1 MRDEKAWKW
10 VGEHQLGYDIW
21 EKKYRHNHETFDQ
34 WLDRVSGGNTDVRK
48 LIEEKKF
55 LFGGRIL
62 ANRGLNN
69 SGIKST
75 LSNCYVLSVDDSI
88 ESIYKCCSDIA
99 RTYSYGGGV
108 GIDISK
114 LRPAGAAVN
123 NSAKSTS
130 GAVSFMK
137 TFDVVTGTICQNG
150 RRGALMISID
160 INHPDVEEFINIKAN
175 TDQITNA
182 NISVRVSDEFMKAV
196 ETDSDYTLK
205 WPCDLDLSK
214 FSKEYLDAPYN
225 TLTYIKDHTNN
236 NAICYI
242 KKVKAKQLFQKLAEN
257 NWNYAEPGI
266 LYWDRIDHWN
276 MMDKNEEYQY
286 AGVNPC
292 AEEPLLSGMACL
304 LGSMNI
310 ASYVNDKEFN
320 WETFSNDVK
329 TATIALNEALVE
341 GTPLHPLQIQRESAA
356 KWRAI
361 GLGIFDLAG
370 ALVKLGITYG
380 SSDAVE
386 FAKKLTSVMLVYSYM
401 QSCDLNTDNLLP
413 LDNLFDS
420 EFYKKQ
426 IAPYLPEE
434 YIGKYPLNSQLLT
447 IAPTGTLSTMLN
459 ALSGGGEPAFALSYT
474 RTTKSLHGKD
484 VTYEV
489 HPKLVADYM
498 AQHECTFDQLPPE
511 FISSDKLSWKQRI
524 DMQAALQ
531 TSIDASI
538 SSTVNLDEDVT
549 AEEVYDLYMY
559 AWKKG
564 LKGVTIFRRNCARA
578 AILNDR
584 PQKEAPAELQRGE
597 LQRGEI
603 IKAGDNCIGL
613 KRTLMTGCGSLHLQA
628 FFNPETGEL
637 LETYL
642 SKGSQGGCNNFMIG
656 LSRMMSLAARGG
668 IRIESIL
675 DQLKSCGTCPSYAVR
690 KATKGD
696 VSLGSC
702 CPTAVGNAL
711 KDMHKEVLER
721 IQCCEPVKSERQEE
735 IIVDTKNKCP
745 ECGAELEFSGGCNS
759 CPSCGF
765 SKCS

>member
-225 TLTYIKDHTNN
+225 TLTYIEDHTNN

-584 PQKEAPAELQRGE
+584 PQKEIPKE

-668 IRIESIL
+668 IKIESIL

-721 IQCCEPVKSERQEE
+721 IQCCEPVKSERREE
-735 IIVDTKNKCP
+735 IIVDNKNKCP

>member
-21 EKKYRHNHETFDQ
+21 EKKYRHNNETFDQ
-34 WLDRVSGGNTDVRK
+34 WLDRVSGGNADVRRLVK
-48 LIEEKKF
+48 EKRF

-69 SGIKST
+69 SGVKST

-88 ESIYKCCSDIA
+88 ESIYKCCSNIA

-114 LRPAGAAVN
+114 LRPAGAFVN

-160 INHPDVEEFINIKAN
+160 INHPDVEEFIDIKAN

-196 ETDSDYTLK
+196 ENDTDYYLK

-214 FSKEYLDAPYN
+214 FTKEYYDAPYN
-225 TLTYIKDHTNN
+225 TLTYIEDHTNN
-236 NAICYI
+236 NSVCYVRKI
-242 KKVKAKQLFQKLAEN
+242 KANQLFQKLAEN

-276 MMDKNEEYQY
+276 MMDKNDEFQY

-292 AEEPLLSGMACL
+292 AEEPLTDGSACL

-310 ASYVNDKEFN
+310 AAYVNNDIFDSALFEK
-320 WETFSNDVK
+320 DVK
-329 TATIALNEALVE
+329 IATIALNEALKE
-341 GTPLHPLQIQRESAA
+341 GTPLHPLQIQRDSAER
-356 KWRAI
+356 WRAI
-361 GLGIFDLAG
+361 GLGMFDLAG
-370 ALVKLGITYG
+370 ALAKLHLVYG
-380 SSDAVE
+380 SEKAIA
-386 FAKKLTSVMLVYSYM
+386 FAKEITRIMLVSAFE
-401 QSCDLNTDNLLP
+401 QSCDLNVENKT
-413 LDNLFDS
+413 FDDLHES
-420 EFYKKQ
+420 EFYIKQ
-426 IAPYLPEE
+426 ILPYIEHK
-434 YIGKYPLNSQLLT
+434 YIGRYPLNSQLLT

-459 ALSGGGEPAFALSYT
+459 AFSGGAEPAFALSYT
-474 RTTKSLHGKD
+474 RTTKSLHHED

-489 HPKLVADYM
+489 HPKLVTDYM
-498 AQHECTFDQLPPE
+498 TEHNCTFDQLPPE
-511 FISSDKLSWKQRI
+511 FISSDKLNWKQRI

-531 TSIDASI
+531 TNIDASI
-538 SSTVNLDEDVT
+538 SSTVNLDENVT
-549 AEEVYDLYMY
+549 VEEVYDLYMY

-584 PQKEAPAELQRGE
+584 PQKEAPKE

-668 IRIESIL
+668 IKIESIL

-721 IQCCEPVKSERQEE
+721 IQCCEPVKSERREE
-735 IIVDTKNKCP
+735 IIVDAKNKCP

>member
-160 INHPDVEEFINIKAN
+160 INHPDIEEFINIKAN

-225 TLTYIKDHTNN
+225 TLTYIEDHTNN

-584 PQKEAPAELQRGE
+584 PQKEIPKE

-668 IRIESIL
+668 IKIESIL

-721 IQCCEPVKSERQEE
+721 IQCCEPVKSERREE
-735 IIVDTKNKCP
+735 IIVDNKNKCP

>member
-1 MRDEKAWKW
+1 MMRDEKAWKW

-21 EKKYRHNHETFDQ
+21 EKKYRHNNETFDQ
-34 WLDRVSGGNTDVRK
+34 WLDRISGGNVDVRK

-69 SGIKST
+69 SGVKST

-88 ESIYKCCSDIA
+88 ESIYKCCSNIA

-114 LRPAGAAVN
+114 LRPAGAFVN
-123 NSAKSTS
+123 NSAKSTT

-196 ETDSDYTLK
+196 EADSDYLLT
-205 WPCDLDLSK
+205 WPCNSDLS
-214 FSKEYLDAPYN
+214 SSRYCSMWPAEYNVLTNIGDAYV
-225 TLTYIKDHTNN
+225 
-236 NAICYI
+236 
-242 KKVKAKQLFQKLAEN
+242 KKVKARQLFQKLAEN
-257 NWNYAEPGI
+257 NWNYAEPGV

-276 MMDKNEEYQY
+276 MMDKNDEFQY

-292 AEEPLLSGMACL
+292 AEEPLTDGSACL
-304 LGSMNI
+304 LGSMNL
-310 ASYVNDKEFN
+310 ASYVYNKEFD
-320 WETFSNDVK
+320 WEEFSNDVK

-341 GTPLHPLQIQRESAA
+341 GTPLHPLQIQRDSAA

-380 SSDAVE
+380 SSDAIE
-386 FAKKLTSVMLVYSYM
+386 FAKKITGVMLVYSYM
-401 QSCDLNTDNLLP
+401 QSCDLNKDNLLA

-426 IAPYLPEE
+426 ILPYLPEE

-489 HPKLVADYM
+489 HPKLVTDYM
-498 AQHECTFDQLPPE
+498 SEHNCTFDQLPPE
-511 FISSDKLSWKQRI
+511 FISSDKLNWKQRI

-584 PQKEAPAELQRGE
+584 PQKETPKE

-628 FFNPETGEL
+628 FFHPETGEL

-668 IRIESIL
+668 IKIESIL

>member
-21 EKKYRHNHETFDQ
+21 EKKYRHNNETFDH
-34 WLDRVSGGNTDVRK
+34 WLDRVSGDNVDVRK
-48 LIEEKKF
+48 LIEDKKF

-69 SGIKST
+69 SGVKST

-114 LRPAGAAVN
+114 LRPAGAFVN

-182 NISVRVSDEFMKAV
+182 NISVRVSDEFMKAM

-225 TLTYIKDHTNN
+225 TLTYIEDHTNN

-276 MMDKNEEYQY
+276 MMEKNEEFKY

-292 AEEPLLSGMACL
+292 AEEPLTDGSACL

-310 ASYVNDKEFN
+310 ASYVYNKEFD
-320 WETFSNDVK
+320 WEEFSNDVR

-426 IAPYLPEE
+426 IAPYLPEK

-489 HPKLVADYM
+489 HPKLVTDYM
-498 AQHECTFDQLPPE
+498 AQYECTFDQLPPE

-584 PQKEAPAELQRGE
+584 PQKETPKE

-668 IRIESIL
+668 IKIESIL

-721 IQCCEPVKSERQEE
+721 IQCCEPVKSERREE
-735 IIVDTKNKCP
+735 IIVDAKNKCP
-745 ECGAELEFSGGCNS
+745 ECGAELEHTSGCRS

-765 SKCS
+765 SYCG

>member
-21 EKKYRHNHETFDQ
+21 EKKYRHNNETFDQ
-34 WLDRVSGGNTDVRK
+34 WLDRVSGGNADVRR
-48 LIEEKKF
+48 LIREKKF

-69 SGIKST
+69 SGVKST

-114 LRPAGAAVN
+114 LRPAGAFVN

-137 TFDVVTGTICQNG
+137 TFDVVNGTICQNG

-196 ETDSDYTLK
+196 ENDEDYYLR
-205 WPCDLDLSK
+205 WPCDQELL
-214 FSKEYLDAPYN
+214 LDAAAKMQPDYN
-225 TLTYIKDHTNN
+225 VLTPCYFTPDLFDDKREL
-236 NAICYI
+236 CGYI

-310 ASYVNDKEFN
+310 ASYVYDKEFD
-320 WETFSNDVK
+320 WHEFSNDVK
-329 TATIALNEALVE
+329 IATIALNEALVE

-380 SSDAVE
+380 SHDAIE

-401 QSCDLNTDNLLP
+401 QSCDLNKDNLLP

-459 ALSGGGEPAFALSYT
+459 AFSGGAEPAFALSYT
-474 RTTKSLHGKD
+474 RTTKSLHNED

-489 HPKLVADYM
+489 HPKLVSDYM
-498 AQHECTFDQLPPE
+498 NKYNCTFDQLPPE
-511 FISSDKLSWKQRI
+511 FISSDKLNWKQRI

-531 TSIDASI
+531 TNIDASI
-538 SSTVNLDEDVT
+538 SSTVNLDENVT
-549 AEEVYDLYMY
+549 VEEVYDLYMY

-584 PQKEAPAELQRGE
+584 PQKEAPKE

-668 IRIESIL
+668 IKIESIL

-721 IQCCEPVKSERQEE
+721 IQCCEPVKGERKEE
-735 IIVDTKNKCP
+735 ITVDVKNKCP

>member
-21 EKKYRHNHETFDQ
+21 KKKYQHNNETFDQ
-34 WLDRVSGGNTDVRK
+34 WLDRVSGGNADVRK

-114 LRPAGAAVN
+114 LRPARAFVN

-160 INHPDVEEFINIKAN
+160 INHPDIEEFINIKAN

-182 NISVRVSDEFMKAV
+182 NISVRVSDEFMRAV
-196 ETDSDYTLK
+196 ESDSDYILK

-225 TLTYIKDHTNN
+225 TLTYIEDHTNN
-236 NAICYI
+236 NAVCYI

-257 NWNYAEPGI
+257 NWNYAEPGV

-276 MMDKNEEYQY
+276 MMDKNEEFKY

-292 AEEPLLSGMACL
+292 AEEPLTDGSACL

-310 ASYVNDKEFN
+310 AAYVNNGNFDSDIFER
-320 WETFSNDVK
+320 DVK
-329 TATIALNEALVE
+329 IATIALNEALRE
-341 GTPLHPLQIQRESAA
+341 GTPLHPLQIQRDSAE

-361 GLGIFDLAG
+361 GLGMFDLAG
-370 ALVKLGITYG
+370 ALAKLHIVYG
-380 SSDAVE
+380 SEEAVQAAE
-386 FAKKLTSVMLVYSYM
+386 EITRIMLMSAFE
-401 QSCDLNTDNLLP
+401 QSCELNPENIP
-413 LDNLFDS
+413 FDNLFES
-420 EFYKKQ
+420 EFYQKQ
-426 IAPYLPEE
+426 ILPHLSD
-434 YIGKYPLNSQLLT
+434 KYKGRYPFNSQLLT
-447 IAPTGTLSTMLN
+447 IAPTGTISTMLN
-459 ALSGGGEPAFALSYT
+459 AFSGGAEPAFALSYT
-474 RTTKSLHGKD
+474 RTTKSLHNED

-489 HPKLVADYM
+489 HPKLVANYM
-498 AQHECTFDQLPPE
+498 AEHNCTFDQLPPE
-511 FISSDKLSWKQRI
+511 FISSDKLNWEQRI

-531 TSIDASI
+531 TNIDASI
-538 SSTVNLDEDVT
+538 SSTVNLDENVT
-549 AEEVYDLYMY
+549 IEEVYNLYAY

-584 PQKEAPAELQRGE
+584 PQKETSKE

-668 IRIESIL
+668 IKIESIL

-721 IQCCEPVKSERQEE
+721 IQCCEPVKGEKREE

>member
-1 MRDEKAWKW
+1 MKDEKAWKW

-21 EKKYRHNHETFDQ
+21 EKKYRHNNETFDQ
-34 WLDRVSGGNTDVRK
+34 WLDRVSGEYPDVRK

-114 LRPAGAAVN
+114 LRPARAFVN

-196 ETDSDYTLK
+196 ENNADYYLK

-214 FSKEYLDAPYN
+214 FTKEYYDAPYN
-225 TLTYIKDHTNN
+225 TLTYIEDHTNN
-236 NAICYI
+236 NSICYV
-242 KKVKAKQLFQKLAEN
+242 KKVRAKQLFQKLAEN
-257 NWNYAEPGI
+257 NWNYAEPGV

-276 MMDKNEEYQY
+276 MMDKNEEFKY

-292 AEEPLLSGMACL
+292 AEEPLTDGSACL

-310 ASYVNDKEFN
+310 AAYVNNGNFDSDIFER
-320 WETFSNDVK
+320 DVK
-329 TATIALNEALVE
+329 IATIALNDALRE
-341 GTPLHPLQIQRESAA
+341 GASLHPLQIQRDSAE
-356 KWRAI
+356 KWCAI
-361 GLGIFDLAG
+361 GLGMFDLAG
-370 ALVKLGITYG
+370 ALAKLHIVYG
-380 SSDAVE
+380 SEKAVLAAE
-386 FAKKLTSVMLVYSYM
+386 EITRIMLVSAFE
-401 QSCDLNTDNLLP
+401 QSCELNPENIP
-413 LDNLFDS
+413 FDNLFES
-420 EFYKKQ
+420 EFYQKQ
-426 IAPYLPEE
+426 ILPHLS
-434 YIGKYPLNSQLLT
+434 GKYKGRYPLNSQLLT
-447 IAPTGTLSTMLN
+447 IAPTGTISTMLN
-459 ALSGGGEPAFALSYT
+459 AFSGGAEPAFALAYT
-474 RTTKSLHGKD
+474 RTTKSLHNED

-498 AQHECTFDQLPPE
+498 AEHNCTFDQLPPE
-511 FISSDKLSWKQRI
+511 FISSDKLNWKQRI

-531 TSIDASI
+531 TNIDASI
-538 SSTVNLDEDVT
+538 SSTVNLDENVT
-549 AEEVYDLYMY
+549 VEEVYDLYMY

-584 PQKEAPAELQRGE
+584 PQKETPKEF
-597 LQRGEI
+597 QRGEI

-668 IRIESIL
+668 IKIESIL

-721 IQCCEPVKSERQEE
+721 IQCCEPVKGERRKE

-759 CPSCGF
+759 CSSCGF

>member
-21 EKKYRHNHETFDQ
+21 EKKYRHNNETFDQ
-34 WLDRVSGGNTDVRK
+34 WLNRVSGGNVDVRK

-69 SGIKST
+69 SGVKST

-114 LRPAGAAVN
+114 LRPAGAFVN

-182 NISVRVSDEFMKAV
+182 NISVRVSDEFMRAV
-196 ETDSDYTLK
+196 ELDSDYTLK

-214 FSKEYLDAPYN
+214 FSKEYLDVPYN
-225 TLTYIKDHTNN
+225 TLTYIEDHTNN

-242 KKVKAKQLFQKLAEN
+242 KKIKAKQLFQKLAEN

-276 MMDKNEEYQY
+276 MMDKNEEFKY

-292 AEEPLLSGMACL
+292 AEEPLTDGSACL

-310 ASYVNDKEFN
+310 AAYVNNGNFDSALFEK
-320 WETFSNDVK
+320 DIK
-329 TATIALNEALVE
+329 IATIALNEALIE
-341 GTPLHPLQIQRESAA
+341 GAPLHPLQIQRDSA
-356 KWRAI
+356 KQWRAI
-361 GLGIFDLAG
+361 GLGMFDLAG
-370 ALVKLGITYG
+370 ALAKLQIVYG
-380 SSDAVE
+380 SEKAVLAAE
-386 FAKKLTSVMLVYSYM
+386 EITRIMLVSAFE
-401 QSCDLNTDNLLP
+401 QSCDLNFENIP
-413 LDNLFDS
+413 FDNLFES
-420 EFYKKQ
+420 EFYQKQ
-426 IAPYLPEE
+426 ILPHLSDE
-434 YIGKYPLNSQLLT
+434 YKGRYPFNSQLLT

-459 ALSGGGEPAFALSYT
+459 AFSGGAEPAFALSYT
-474 RTTKSLHGKD
+474 RTTKSLHNED

-489 HPKLVADYM
+489 HPKLVTDYM
-498 AQHECTFDQLPPE
+498 FEHNCTFNQLPPE
-511 FISSDKLSWKQRI
+511 FISSDKLNWKQRI

-531 TSIDASI
+531 TNIDASI
-538 SSTVNLDEDVT
+538 SSTVNLDENVT
-549 AEEVYDLYMY
+549 IEEVYDLYMH

-584 PQKEAPAELQRGE
+584 PQKETHKE

-668 IRIESIL
+668 IKIESIL

-721 IQCCEPVKSERQEE
+721 IQCCEPLKSERQEE
-735 IIVDTKNKCP
+735 IIIDVKNKCP
-745 ECGAELEFSGGCNS
+745 ECGSELEFSGGCNS

>member
-21 EKKYRHNHETFDQ
+21 KKKYQYNNETFDQ
-34 WLDRVSGGNTDVRK
+34 WLDRVSGGDSDVRR
-48 LIEEKKF
+48 LIREKKF

-114 LRPAGAAVN
+114 LRPAGAFVN

-196 ETDSDYTLK
+196 ENNADYYLK

-214 FSKEYLDAPYN
+214 FTKEYYDAPYN
-225 TLTYIKDHTNN
+225 TLTYIEDHTNHN
-236 NAICYI
+236 SICYI
-242 KKVKAKQLFQKLAEN
+242 KKVRAKQLFQKLAEN
-257 NWNYAEPGI
+257 NWNYAEPGV
-266 LYWDRIDHWN
+266 LYWDKIDHWN
-276 MMDKNEEYQY
+276 MMDKNAEFKY

-292 AEEPLLSGMACL
+292 AEEPLTDGSACL

-310 ASYVNDKEFN
+310 AAYVNNGNFDSDIFER
-320 WETFSNDVK
+320 DVK
-329 TATIALNEALVE
+329 IATIALNEALRE
-341 GTPLHPLQIQRESAA
+341 GTPLHPLQIQRDSAEQ
-356 KWRAI
+356 WRAI
-361 GLGIFDLAG
+361 GLGMFDLAG
-370 ALVKLGITYG
+370 ALAKLHIVYG
-380 SSDAVE
+380 SEEAVQAAE
-386 FAKKLTSVMLVYSYM
+386 EITRIMLVSAFE
-401 QSCDLNTDNLLP
+401 QSCDLNPENIP
-413 LDNLFDS
+413 FDNLFES
-420 EFYKKQ
+420 EFYQKQ
-426 IAPYLPEE
+426 ILPHLS
-434 YIGKYPLNSQLLT
+434 GKYKGRYPFNSQLLT

-459 ALSGGGEPAFALSYT
+459 AFSGGAEPAFALSYT
-474 RTTKSLHGKD
+474 RTTKSLHNED

-489 HPKLVADYM
+489 HPKLVTDYM
-498 AQHECTFDQLPPE
+498 AAHNCTFNQLPPE
-511 FISSDKLSWKQRI
+511 FISSDKLNWKQRI

-531 TSIDASI
+531 TNIDASI
-538 SSTVNLDEDVT
+538 SSTVNLDENVT
-549 AEEVYDLYMY
+549 VEEVYDLYMY

-584 PQKEAPAELQRGE
+584 PQKETPKE

-668 IRIESIL
+668 IKIESIL

-721 IQCCEPVKSERQEE
+721 IQCCEPVKGEKQKE
-735 IIVDTKNKCP
+735 IIVDAKNKCP
-745 ECGAELEFSGGCNS
+745 ECGAELEHTSGCRS

-765 SKCS
+765 SYCG

>member
-21 EKKYRHNHETFDQ
+21 EKKYRHNNETFDQ
-34 WLDRVSGGNTDVRK
+34 WLDRISGGNVDVRK

-69 SGIKST
+69 SGVKST

-114 LRPAGAAVN
+114 LRPAGAFVN

-182 NISVRVSDEFMKAV
+182 NISVRVSDEFMKAM

-225 TLTYIKDHTNN
+225 TLTYIEDHTNN

-276 MMDKNEEYQY
+276 MMEKNEEFKY

-292 AEEPLLSGMACL
+292 AEEPLTDGSACL

-310 ASYVNDKEFN
+310 ASYVYNKEFD
-320 WETFSNDVK
+320 WEEFSNDVR

-489 HPKLVADYM
+489 HPKLVTDYM

-584 PQKEAPAELQRGE
+584 PQKEIPKE

-668 IRIESIL
+668 IKIESIL

-721 IQCCEPVKSERQEE
+721 IQCCEPVKGEKQEE
-735 IIVDTKNKCP
+735 IIVDAKNKCP

>member
-1 MRDEKAWKW
+1 
-10 VGEHQLGYDIW
+10 
-21 EKKYRHNHETFDQ
+21 
-34 WLDRVSGGNTDVRK
+34 
-48 LIEEKKF
+48 
-55 LFGGRIL
+55 
-62 ANRGLNN
+62 
-69 SGIKST
+69 
-75 LSNCYVLSVDDSI
+75 
-88 ESIYKCCSDIA
+88 
-99 RTYSYGGGV
+99 
-108 GIDISK
+108 
-114 LRPAGAAVN
+114 
-123 NSAKSTS
+123 
-130 GAVSFMK
+130 
-137 TFDVVTGTICQNG
+137 
-150 RRGALMISID
+150 
-160 INHPDVEEFINIKAN
+160 
-175 TDQITNA
+175 
-182 NISVRVSDEFMKAV
+182 
-196 ETDSDYTLK
+196 
-205 WPCDLDLSK
+205 
-214 FSKEYLDAPYN
+214 
-225 TLTYIKDHTNN
+225 
-236 NAICYI
+236 
-242 KKVKAKQLFQKLAEN
+242 
-257 NWNYAEPGI
+257 
-266 LYWDRIDHWN
+266 
-276 MMDKNEEYQY
+276 
-286 AGVNPC
+286 
-292 AEEPLLSGMACL
+292 
-304 LGSMNI
+304 MNI
-310 ASYVNDKEFN
+310 AAYVNNDIFDSALFEK
-320 WETFSNDVK
+320 DVK
-329 TATIALNEALVE
+329 TATIALNEALKE
-341 GTPLHPLQIQRESAA
+341 GTPLHPLQIQRDSAER
-356 KWRAI
+356 WRAI
-361 GLGIFDLAG
+361 GLGMFDLAG
-370 ALVKLGITYG
+370 ALTKLHLVYG
-380 SSDAVE
+380 SEEAIA
-386 FAKKLTSVMLVYSYM
+386 FAKEIARIMLVSAFE
-401 QSCDLNTDNLLP
+401 QSCDLNVENKI
-413 LDNLFDS
+413 LDNLHES
-420 EFYKKQ
+420 EFYIKQ
-426 IAPYLPEE
+426 ILPYIEHK

-459 ALSGGGEPAFALSYT
+459 AFSGGAEPAFALSYT

-489 HPKLVADYM
+489 HPKLVTDYM
-498 AQHECTFDQLPPE
+498 FEHNCTFDQLPSE
-511 FISSDKLSWKQRI
+511 FISSDKLNWKQRI

-531 TSIDASI
+531 TNIDASI
-538 SSTVNLDEDVT
+538 SSTVNLDENVT
-549 AEEVYDLYMY
+549 VEEVYDLYMY

-584 PQKEAPAELQRGE
+584 PQKETPKE

-668 IRIESIL
+668 IKIESIL

-721 IQCCEPVKSERQEE
+721 IQCCEPVKSERREE

>member
-21 EKKYRHNHETFDQ
+21 EKKYRHNNETFDQ
-34 WLDRVSGGNTDVRK
+34 WLDRVSGGNVDVQR
-48 LIEEKKF
+48 LIREKKF

-69 SGIKST
+69 SGVKST

-114 LRPAGAAVN
+114 LRPAGAFVN
-123 NSAKSTS
+123 NSAKSTT

-160 INHPDVEEFINIKAN
+160 INHPDVEDFINIKAN

-182 NISVRVSDEFMKAV
+182 NISVRVSDEFMQAV
-196 ETDSDYTLK
+196 ESNADYYLK

-214 FSKEYLDAPYN
+214 FTKEYYDAPYN
-225 TLTYIKDHTNN
+225 TLTYIEDYANN
-236 NAICYI
+236 NSICYV
-242 KKVKAKQLFQKLAEN
+242 KKVRARQLFQKLAEN
-257 NWNYAEPGI
+257 NWNYAEPGV

-276 MMDKNEEYQY
+276 MMDKNDEFQY

-292 AEEPLLSGMACL
+292 AEEPLTDGSACL

-310 ASYVNDKEFN
+310 ASYVYNREFD
-320 WETFSNDVK
+320 WHEFSNDVK

-341 GTPLHPLQIQRESAA
+341 GTPLHPLQIQQESAA

-380 SSDAVE
+380 SSDAIE

-401 QSCDLNTDNLLP
+401 QSCDLNKDNLLP

-459 ALSGGGEPAFALSYT
+459 AFSGGAEPAFALSYT
-474 RTTKSLHGKD
+474 RTTKSLHNED

-489 HPKLVADYM
+489 HPKLVTDYLSE
-498 AQHECTFDQLPPE
+498 HNCTFEQLPPE
-511 FISSDKLSWKQRI
+511 FISSDKLNWKQRI

-531 TSIDASI
+531 TNIDASI
-538 SSTVNLDEDVT
+538 SSTVNLDENVT
-549 AEEVYDLYMY
+549 VEEVYDLYMY

-584 PQKEAPAELQRGE
+584 PQKETSKE

-668 IRIESIL
+668 IKIESIL

-721 IQCCEPVKSERQEE
+721 IQYCEPVKSERQEE
-735 IIVDTKNKCP
+735 IIVDAKNKCP
-745 ECGAELEFSGGCNS
+745 ECGAELEHTSGCRS

-765 SKCS
+765 SYCG

>member
-21 EKKYRHNHETFDQ
+21 KKKYQHNNETFDQ
-34 WLDRVSGGNTDVRK
+34 WLDRVSGGNSDVRK

-69 SGIKST
+69 SGVKST

-88 ESIYKCCSDIA
+88 ESIYKCCSNIA

-114 LRPAGAAVN
+114 LRPAGAFVN

-160 INHPDVEEFINIKAN
+160 INHPDVEEFIDIKAN

-182 NISVRVSDEFMKAV
+182 NISVRVSDEFMRAV
-196 ETDSDYTLK
+196 ESDSDYILK

-214 FSKEYLDAPYN
+214 FSKEYLDVPYN
-225 TLTYIKDHTNN
+225 TLTYIEDHTNN

-257 NWNYAEPGI
+257 NWNYAEPGV

-276 MMDKNEEYQY
+276 MMDKNEEFKY

-292 AEEPLLSGMACL
+292 AEEPLTDGSACL

-310 ASYVNDKEFN
+310 AAYVKNGYFDSDIFTK
-320 WETFSNDVK
+320 DVK
-329 TATIALNEALVE
+329 IATIALNEALKE
-341 GTPLHPLQIQRESAA
+341 GTPLHPLQIQRDSAEH
-356 KWRAI
+356 WRAI
-361 GLGIFDLAG
+361 GLGMFDLAG
-370 ALVKLGITYG
+370 ALAKLQIVYG
-380 SSDAVE
+380 SEKAALVAE
-386 FAKKLTSVMLVYSYM
+386 EITSVMLVSAFE
-401 QSCDLNTDNLLP
+401 QSCDLNPENIP
-413 LDNLFDS
+413 FDNLFES
-420 EFYKKQ
+420 EFYQKR
-426 IAPYLPEE
+426 ILPYLPSD
-434 YIGKYPLNSQLLT
+434 YKGRYPFNSQLLT
-447 IAPTGTLSTMLN
+447 IAPTGTISTMLN
-459 ALSGGGEPAFALSYT
+459 AFSGGAEPAFALSYT
-474 RTTKSLHGKD
+474 RTTKSLHNED

-489 HPKLVADYM
+489 HPKLVTDYM
-498 AQHECTFDQLPPE
+498 SEHNCTFDQLSPE
-511 FISSDKLSWKQRI
+511 FISSDKLNWKQRI

-531 TSIDASI
+531 TNIDASI
-538 SSTVNLDEDVT
+538 SSTVNLDENVT
-549 AEEVYDLYMY
+549 VEEVYDLYMY

-584 PQKEAPAELQRGE
+584 PQKEAPKE

-668 IRIESIL
+668 IKIESIL
-675 DQLKSCGTCPSYAVR
+675 DQLKSCGTCSSYAVR

-721 IQCCEPVKSERQEE
+721 IQCCEPVKGEKREE

-745 ECGAELEFSGGCNS
+745 ECGSELEFSGGCNS

>member
-21 EKKYRHNHETFDQ
+21 EKKYRYNNETFDQ

-62 ANRGLNN
+62 ANRGLNK

-114 LRPAGAAVN
+114 LRPAGAFVN
-123 NSAKSTS
+123 NSAKSTT

-182 NISVRVSDEFMKAV
+182 NISVRVNDEFMKAV
-196 ETDSDYTLK
+196 KNDEDYYLR
-205 WPCDLDLSK
+205 WPCDSMPEFDDSYHKQWIEENSK
-214 FSKEYLDAPYN
+214 KPIPYN
-225 TLTYIKDHTNN
+225 ELLSGKEGDNTIYL
-236 NAICYI
+236 

-304 LGSMNI
+304 LGSMNV
-310 ASYVNDKEFN
+310 AAYVNNGNFDYDIFER
-320 WETFSNDVK
+320 DVK
-329 TATIALNEALVE
+329 IATIALNEALRE
-341 GTPLHPLQIQRESAA
+341 GTPLHPLQIQRDSAE

-361 GLGIFDLAG
+361 GLGMFDLAG
-370 ALVKLGITYG
+370 ALAKLHIVYG
-380 SSDAVE
+380 SEKAIQIAE
-386 FAKKLTSVMLVYSYM
+386 EITRIMLVSAFE
-401 QSCDLNTDNLLP
+401 QSCDLNPENIPFDS
-413 LDNLFDS
+413 LFES
-420 EFYKKQ
+420 EFYQKQ
-426 IAPYLPEE
+426 ILPHLSD
-434 YIGKYPLNSQLLT
+434 KYKGRYPFNSQLLT

-459 ALSGGGEPAFALSYT
+459 AFSGGAEPAFALSYT
-474 RTTKSLHGKD
+474 RTTKSLHNED

-489 HPKLVADYM
+489 HPKLVTDYM
-498 AQHECTFDQLPPE
+498 SEHNCSFDQLPPE
-511 FISSDKLSWKQRI
+511 FISSDKLNWRQRI

-531 TSIDASI
+531 SNIDASI
-538 SSTVNLDEDVT
+538 SSTVNLDELVT
-549 AEEVYDLYMY
+549 VEEVYDLYMY

-584 PQKEAPAELQRGE
+584 PQKETPKE

-628 FFNPETGEL
+628 FFNPETGDL

-668 IRIESIL
+668 IKIESIL

-721 IQCCEPVKSERQEE
+721 IRGCELVKSEKREE
-735 IIVDTKNKCP
+735 IIVDAKNRCP

-759 CPSCGF
+759 CPSCGY
-765 SKCS
+765 SRCS